1 MTTNPRPVQN
11 YVRPVPTTVQ
21 ANVLT
26 QPGPGQPVAQEPVP
40 VSPPL
45 FYPGEGDPNRVDG
58 RGNPLPPVSYQN
70 DYDKEAADFARKMNE
85 WKQSG
90 DIDAGSTFLSQ
101 QQRFQEV
108 KDYSEKSGRPVS
120 DILGSGS
127 PLFNQYTEY
136 DLSLLATNPEPP
148 APVVGMQTIN
158 SGEQSELLQ
167 GEGYNFDP
175 KFPGWLMK
183 DNGTTQYGMST
194 NYVGPNGE
202 MNQRTVV
209 NGVTS
214 WYQQDASGNRGQLL
228 SQINPDGT
236 YSPAGTS
243 SWDGSSQS
251 WVPRTQV
258 PVDPMPPETPATAA
272 QQNTPPTWTREDEL
286 DWQQNNGG

>member
-1 MTTNPRPVQN
+1 
-11 YVRPVPTTVQ
+11 
-21 ANVLT
+21 
-26 QPGPGQPVAQEPVP
+26 
-40 VSPPL
+40 
-45 FYPGEGDPNRVDG
+45 
-58 RGNPLPPVSYQN
+58 
-70 DYDKEAADFARKMNE
+70 
-85 WKQSG
+85 
-90 DIDAGSTFLSQ
+90 
-101 QQRFQEV
+101 
-108 KDYSEKSGRPVS
+108 
-120 DILGSGS
+120 
-127 PLFNQYTEY
+127 
-136 DLSLLATNPEPP
+136 
-148 APVVGMQTIN
+148 MQTIN

-214 WYQQDASGNRGQLL
+214 WYQQDTSGNRGQLL

-236 YSPAGTS
+236 SSPAGTA

-258 PVDPMPPETPATAA
+258 PVNPMPPETPATAA
-272 QQNTPPTWTREDEL
+272 PQNTPPIWTREDQL
-286 DWQQNNGG
+286 NWQQNDGG